1 VRTQKTISIVSL
13 VMRTIPA
20 TGYCVFMLSQPV
32 KILMKS
38 LKAGHGYPA
47 IIYLLKCNLAMTADL
62 GIFYIFLGVIFA
74 LFCSSIAREKGYSD
88 AVWGLIGFFFN
99 FIALIAI
106 AGMPDLIAR
115 KYLRRLA
122 EALPQVETK
131 GPKFDS
137 SITT

>member
-1 VRTQKTISIVSL
+1 MQPF
-13 VMRTIPA
+13 MPA
-20 TGYCVFMLSQPV
+20 E
-32 KILMKS
+32 
-38 LKAGHGYPA
+38 
-47 IIYLLKCNLAMTADL
+47 L
-62 GIFYIFLGVIFA
+62 GIFYIFIGVIFA
-74 LFCSSIAREKGYSD
+74 LFCSSIAREKGHSEGG
-88 AVWGLIGFFFN
+88 WGWIGFFFS